1 MNYYSM
7 RHFYTI
13 ILLLAGFLCGSAQTS
28 LFFSSDKLS
37 NSVINGICQ
46 DQKGYI
52 WIATENGLNRFDG
65 YRFTPFFNQPGD
77 STSLCYNVVC
87 CINCDSKGRLWVGT
101 NKGLQRYDDASGTF
115 ITYPFPNGI
124 RPRISDLIETRD
136 GRLLIGT
143 SGYGLYA
150 LVERTQQ
157 LEEVI
162 EAKVNDNDS
171 YFLYLFEDKEGG
183 LWRGGASNY
192 SYQKKGGSVRLF
204 GEQPYGVPS
213 DFFEYQGKT
222 IIVCR
227 DGLLAYDNG
236 QLLDAPFDI
245 SEAGHNPGFRTALSD
260 ANGNVFIGTRGNG
273 LFWLPAGSTR
283 LQRYPV
289 SVQGYDLN
297 ASKIWALA
305 EDKQG
310 NLWVGC
316 QQKGLLMIPERKAQF
331 SSWNFAAQRVEIGTL
346 VSSVAEGSNGITWC
360 TVQSKG
366 VYGFD
371 REGRLVSHPDAP
383 DDVEF
388 IYCDKKQQYWLGTS
402 HAIFSFDPITG
413 ERKMLTDFD
422 CDKFNDMTDN
432 GQGTLVFSAFAKG
445 ILVYDR
451 NTSAIRHYSMHDEY
465 DPLLGHL
472 PNDWVMQLMP
482 DHEGRIWIGTSNGVS
497 CFDPSTGSFRPF
509 GWNILAEGRMCYS
522 LCETKEGDILI
533 GLEQGLCIWRRN
545 ANKLEDFPSKD
556 TPLQSM
562 SISYIV
568 QDNEGDIWCSTLNG
582 LWQYHQKDGKW
593 RAYISGSGLT
603 SREYISSVGLHNN
616 DDRIFFATADGLT
629 TFTPQQV
636 SSVQTKP
643 GNLLLTGFY
652 IDGHPVNS
660 LTESGGKRVTE
671 KPVDESNYFTVS
683 YLDNTIQLEFSLLNY
698 DNADNII
705 LEHHMLGSRQWTSNE
720 AGKNSISLTHLN
732 SGIYNIEV
740 RAIDNG
746 VPSAPMTITIVV
758 RPPWYRSAM
767 AYFIYTLLFLALLA
781 IGVMTWRRRMRQRQD
796 EDKMKFLINATHDIR
811 SPLTLIIGALNK
823 LKAKETESST
833 VDAIDRNAQRILT
846 LVNQILDVRKIDKQ
860 QMHLHCQETNM
871 HSFLLSIFKV
881 YEYYARE
888 RNINFTVSP
897 PPEKPIMAWID
908 RTQFDK
914 VMSNLLSNAF
924 KYSFD
929 HGDISI
935 TLTEGHDEKSRSAL
949 KDFVE
954 ISITDDGIGMRNETV
969 EHLFERF
976 FQGRGDRGNHVVGTG
991 IGLNLCKMIVDMHHG
1006 TISGRNRD
1014 DGQKGSVFTVRLPLG
1029 NSHLSPDEIDDSDDE
1044 PTALRLTGKKQSAS
1058 HYHIL
1063 IADDDL
1069 EIPQYI
1075 ANELSPYYHF
1085 TTCHNGKDALKEL
1098 LSPTAIGADQTYDL
1112 VISDVMMPEMDG
1124 FTMLHMLRGNVNI
1137 AHLPVIMLTSKGDIG
1152 NRLEGLEKGADA
1164 YLTKPF
1170 IIEELHATIDNLIN
1184 MRQRLRGK
1192 YTGQQKPME
1201 KIDKIEMKSN
1211 DEILMDRVIRSI
1223 NDHMSDSD
1231 FNIDVLCGEAG
1242 ISRAHLHRKMKNI
1255 TGISVSEFI
1264 RNIRMEQ
1271 AARLLREQKVNIS
1284 QVAYSVGYS
1293 SLPYFSAVFRKHFGL
1308 APREF
1313 ADQQAGQTEDTNEN
1327 D

>member
-1 MNYYSM
+1 M
-7 RHFYTI
+7 RQFLI
-13 ILLLAGFLCGSAQTS
+13 SILLLTGLLCGSAQTS
-28 LFFSSDKLS
+28 LFYSSDKLS

-52 WIATENGLNRFDG
+52 WIATEYGLNRFDG
-65 YRFTPFFNQPGD
+65 YRFTPFLNHPGD

-87 CINCDSKGRLWVGT
+87 CITCDSKNRLWVGT
-101 NKGLQRYDDASGTF
+101 NKGLQRYDDATGTF
-115 ITYPFPNGI
+115 VTYTFPDGI
-124 RPRISDLIETRD
+124 RPRISDLCETHD

-143 SGYGLYA
+143 AGYGLYT
-150 LVERTQQ
+150 LVDRTQQ
-157 LEEVI
+157 LVEVT
-162 EAKVNDNDS
+162 ETKADDNDS
-171 YFLYLFEDKEGG
+171 YFLYLHEDAKGG

-204 GEQPYGVPS
+204 EECPYGVPTA
-213 DFFEYQGKT
+213 FFEYQGKT

-227 DGLLAYDNG
+227 DGLLTYDNG
-236 QLLDAPFDI
+236 QMVDAPFDI
-245 SEAGHNPGFRTALSD
+245 SEAGSNPGFRTAIMDSD
-260 ANGNVFIGTRGNG
+260 GNVYIGTRGNG
-273 LFWLPAGSTR
+273 LFWLPAGSSR

-305 EDKQG
+305 QDRQG
-310 NLWVGC
+310 NIWVGC

-331 SSWNFAAQRVEIGTL
+331 ASWNFAAQRVEIGTF

-360 TVQSKG
+360 TVQNKG

-371 REGRLVSHPDAP
+371 KEGRLVSHPDTP
-383 DDVEF
+383 HDVEF
-388 IYCDKKQQYWLGTS
+388 IYRDKKHQYWLGTT
-402 HAIFSFDPITG
+402 HAIFNFDPTTG
-413 ERKMLTDFD
+413 NRQLLTDFD

-432 GQGTLVFSAFAKG
+432 GKGTLVFSAFAKG

-451 NTSAIRHYSMHDEY
+451 KTASIRQYSMNDVD
-465 DPLLGHL
+465 DPLLGRL

-482 DHEGRIWIGTSNGVS
+482 DREGRIWIGTSNGVS

-522 LCETKEGDILI
+522 LCETKNGDILI
-533 GLEQGLCIWRRN
+533 GLEQGLCIWRRDSN
-545 ANKLEDFPSKD
+545 ILEEFPSED

-582 LWQYHQKDGKW
+582 LWQYQEKENKW

-603 SREYISSVGLHNN
+603 NREYISSVGMHND
-616 DDRIFFATADGLT
+616 DDRIFFATAEGLT

-636 SSVQTKP
+636 RSVQGKP
-643 GNLLLTGFY
+643 GKLLLTGFY
-652 IDGHPVNS
+652 IDGHPITS
-660 LTESGGKRVTE
+660 YTESGGKRVTE
-671 KPVDESNYFTVS
+671 KPVDESNHFTVS
-683 YLDNTIQLEFSLLNY
+683 YQDNTVQLEFSMLNY
-698 DNADNII
+698 DNAANTI
-705 LEHHMLGSRQWTSNE
+705 LEHRISGSSQWTANE
-720 AGKNSISLTHLN
+720 AGKNSISLSHLY
-732 SGIYNIEV
+732 SGVYHIEV

-746 VPSAPMTITIVV
+746 VASEPIAITIVV
-758 RPPWYRSAM
+758 RAPWYRTTL
-767 AYFIYTLLFLALLA
+767 AYSIYILLLLVMLA
-781 IGVMTWRRRMRQRQD
+781 IAIWMWRRRMKQRQD

-823 LKAKETESST
+823 LKSKEKGNTT

-860 QMHLHCQETNM
+860 QMQLHCQETNM
-871 HSFLLSIFKV
+871 HSFLLSIYKV

-888 RNINFTVSP
+888 RNLNFTVSP
-897 PPEKPIMAWID
+897 APETPIMAWID

-914 VMSNLLSNAF
+914 VVSNLLSNAF

-929 HGDISI
+929 HGDVSI
-935 TLTEGHDEKSRSAL
+935 TLSEGHDDSNHATL
-949 KDFVE
+949 KNYVE
-954 ISITDDGIGMRNETV
+954 ISITDNGMGMRNETI

-976 FQGRGDRGNHVVGTG
+976 FQGRGDKGNHVVGTG

-1014 DGQKGSVFTVRLPLG
+1014 DGQKGSVFAVRLPLG
-1029 NSHLSPDEIDDSDDE
+1029 NAHLSPEEIDDSSEE
-1044 PTALRLTGKKQSAS
+1044 PTALRLTGKKQPNS
-1058 HYHIL
+1058 HLHIL
-1063 IADDDL
+1063 IADDDV
-1069 EIPQYI
+1069 EIPRYI
-1075 ANELSPYYHF
+1075 AGELSPYYHF
-1085 TTCHNGKDALKEL
+1085 TTCRNGKDALKEL
-1098 LSPTAIGADQTYDL
+1098 LSPTAIPADQTYDL

-1170 IIEELHATIDNLIN
+1170 LIDELHATIDNLIN
-1184 MRQRLRGK
+1184 IRQKLRGK

-1211 DEILMDRVIRSI
+1211 NEQLMERVIKSV

-1231 FNIDVLCGEAG
+1231 FNIDVLCNEAG
-1242 ISRAHLHRKMKNI
+1242 ISRAHLHRKMKDM

-1293 SLPYFSAVFRKHFGL
+1293 SLPYFSAVFRKHFGIS
-1308 APREF
+1308 PREF
-1313 ADQQAGQTEDTNEN
+1313 IDQQSGEATPEEA
-1327 D
+1327 

>member
-1 MNYYSM
+1 M

-28 LFFSSDKLS
+28 LFYSSDKLS
-37 NSVINGICQ
+37 NSVINDICQ

-77 STSLCYNVVC
+77 STSLYYNVVC
-87 CINCDSKGRLWVGT
+87 CITCDSKGRLWVGT
-101 NKGLQRYDDASGTF
+101 NKGLQRYNDATGTF
-115 ITYPFPNGI
+115 ITYPFPSDVH
-124 RPRISDLIETRD
+124 PRISDILETHD
-136 GRLLIGT
+136 GRLLVGT
-143 SGYGLYA
+143 SGYGLYT
-150 LVERTQQ
+150 LMERTQQ
-157 LEEVI
+157 LTEVT
-162 EAKVNDNDS
+162 EAKANDNDS
-171 YFLYLFEDKEGG
+171 YFLYLYEDKEGG

-192 SYQKKGGSVRLF
+192 SYQEKGGNVHLF
-204 GEQPYGVPS
+204 DEQPYGVPS
-213 DFFEYQGKT
+213 DFFEYRGKT
-222 IIVCR
+222 VIVCR
-227 DGLLAYDNG
+227 DGLLAYDKG
-236 QLLDAPFDI
+236 QLIDAPIDI
-245 SEAGHNPGFRTALSD
+245 TEAGSNPGFRTAMKD
-260 ANGNVFIGTRGNG
+260 NDGNIYIGTRGNG
-273 LFWLPAGSTR
+273 LFWLPTGSTR
-283 LQRYPV
+283 LQRYLV

-297 ASKIWALA
+297 ASKIWALT
-305 EDKQG
+305 EDRQG
-310 NLWVGC
+310 NIWVGC

-331 SSWNFAAQRVEIGTL
+331 SSWNFAAQRVEIGTF
-346 VSSVAEGSNGITWC
+346 VSSVAEGFNGITWC
-360 TVQSKG
+360 TVQNKG

-371 REGRLVSHPDAP
+371 RAGRLVSHPNTP

-388 IYCDKKQQYWLGTS
+388 IYRDKKRQFWLGTN
-402 HAIFSFDPITG
+402 HAVFKFDPTTG
-413 ERKMLTDFD
+413 DRELLTDFD

-451 NTSAIRHYSMHDEY
+451 NTEKIRHYSMNDEA
-465 DPLLGHL
+465 DPQLGHL

-497 CFDPSTGSFRPF
+497 CFDPSTGSFQPF
-509 GWNILAEGRMCYS
+509 GWNIIAEGRMCYA
-522 LCETKEGDILI
+522 LCETKEGDIII
-533 GLEQGLCIWRRN
+533 GLEQGLCIWRRSSN
-545 ANKLEDFPSKD
+545 SLEEFPSKD

-582 LWQYHQKDGKW
+582 LWQYQKKENKW
-593 RAYISGSGLT
+593 RSYISGSGLT
-603 SREYISSVGLHNN
+603 GREYISSVGLHND

-643 GNLLLTGFY
+643 GKLLLTGFY
-652 IDGHPVNS
+652 IDGHPINS
-660 LTESGGKRVTE
+660 LTESDGKRITE
-671 KPVDESNYFTVS
+671 KPVNESTYFTVS

-698 DNADNII
+698 ENAANTI
-705 LEHHMLGSRQWTSNE
+705 LEHRMIGSSQWTANE
-720 AGKNSISLTHLN
+720 TGENSIRLPHLYN
-732 SGIYNIEV
+732 GIYNIEV

-746 VPSAPMTITIVV
+746 VPSEPITITIVV
-758 RPPWYRSAM
+758 RPPWYKSAL
-767 AYFIYTLLFLALLA
+767 AYCIYTLILLTLLA
-781 IGVMTWRRRMRQRQD
+781 FAVVTWRRRMKQRQD

-811 SPLTLIIGALNK
+811 SPLTLIIGAVNK
-823 LKAKETESST
+823 LKTKETRSAT
-833 VDAIDRNAQRILT
+833 VDAIDRNVQRILT

-897 PPEKPIMAWID
+897 APEKPIMAWID
-908 RTQFDK
+908 HTQFDK
-914 VMSNLLSNAF
+914 VISNLLSNAF

-935 TLTEGHDEKSRSAL
+935 TLAEGHNEKSRDAL
-949 KDFVE
+949 KDYVE
-954 ISITDDGIGMRNETV
+954 ISIIDNGMGMRNETV

-976 FQGRGDRGNHVVGTG
+976 FQGRGEKGSHVVGTG

-1014 DGQKGSVFTVRLPLG
+1014 DGQKGSVFTVRLPMG
-1029 NSHLSPDEIDDSDDE
+1029 NSHLSPDEIDNSTDE
-1044 PTALRLTGKKQSAS
+1044 PTALRLTGKKQPTSR
-1058 HYHIL
+1058 HHIL

-1069 EIPQYI
+1069 EIPRYI
-1075 ANELSPYYHF
+1075 ADELSSYYHF

-1124 FTMLHMLRGNVNI
+1124 FTMLHMLRSNVNI

-1152 NRLEGLEKGADA
+1152 HRLEGLEKGADA

-1184 MRQRLRGK
+1184 LRQRLRGK

-1211 DEILMDRVIRSI
+1211 DEMLMERVIKSI
-1223 NDHMSDSD
+1223 NEHIGDSD
-1231 FNIDVLCGEAG
+1231 YNIDMLCSDAG
-1242 ISRAHLHRKMKNI
+1242 ISRAHLHRKMKDM

-1293 SLPYFSAVFRKHFGL
+1293 SLPYFSAVFRKHFGM

-1313 ADQQAGQTEDTNEN
+1313 AEQQLNNQTDISPEP
-1327 D
+1327 